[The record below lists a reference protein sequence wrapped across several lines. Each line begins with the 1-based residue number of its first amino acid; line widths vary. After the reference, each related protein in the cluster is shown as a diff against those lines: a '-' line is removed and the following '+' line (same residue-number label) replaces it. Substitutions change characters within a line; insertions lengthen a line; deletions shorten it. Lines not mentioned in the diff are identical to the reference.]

1 MRVCALSLL
10 LLAAACSTGKDLPK
24 CNGAPQAASPAGV
37 APVVW
42 DDGARTFFRFP
53 GNQRRPAIYAL
64 HPDGREAAVN
74 TTTDGDVTIVHQTAR
89 DFVLRDGQHVACV
102 SNQAWDQVGSRTG
115 TLTASPEVE
124 RISRPASVSR
134 RAPQ

>member
-1 MRVCALSLL
+1 MRFLALPLL
-10 LLAAACSTGKDLPK
+10 LAAAACSTGRDLPK
-24 CNGAPQAASPAGV
+24 CNGTPQAATPAGA

-53 GNQRRPAIYAL
+53 GHQRRPAIYAL

-74 TTTDGDVTIVHQTAR
+74 TTPDGDIIIVHQTAR
-89 DFVLRDGQHVACV
+89 DWVLRDGQHVACV
-102 SNQAWDQVGSRTG
+102 SNQAWDQVGARTG

-124 RISRPASVSR
+124 RISRPAGVSR
-134 RAPQ
+134 RTPQ